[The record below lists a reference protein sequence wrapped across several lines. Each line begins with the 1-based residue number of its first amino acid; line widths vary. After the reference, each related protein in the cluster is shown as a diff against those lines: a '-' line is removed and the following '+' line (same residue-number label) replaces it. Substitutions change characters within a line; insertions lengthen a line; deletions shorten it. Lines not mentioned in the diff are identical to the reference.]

1 MKPLWKTT
9 IVIWSDYDPSLIP
22 MELEELA
29 RQATSG
35 DAYCSLQ
42 DTVYV
47 YDPDEDDNPPS
58 DEFFFDSDE
67 EEEDEE

>member
-9 IVIWSDYDPSLIP
+9 IVIWSDYDPSGR
-22 MELEELA
+22 MELEDLA

-42 DTVYV
+42 ETVYV

-58 DEFFFDSDE
+58 DEFFFGSDDE